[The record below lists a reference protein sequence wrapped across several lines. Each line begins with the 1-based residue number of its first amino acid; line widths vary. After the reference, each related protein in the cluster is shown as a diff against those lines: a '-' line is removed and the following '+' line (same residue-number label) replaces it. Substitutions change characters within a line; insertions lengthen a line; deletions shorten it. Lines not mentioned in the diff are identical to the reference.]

1 MRVILQRVSHASCTV
16 DGKITGEIKD
26 GYMALI
32 GFKKGDPK
40 EVFEKMAK
48 KIIGLRVFSD
58 EMGKM
63 NKDLKS
69 INGKILA
76 MGYLNGEMF

>member
-40 EVFEKMAK
+40 EE
-48 KIIGLRVFSD
+48 
-58 EMGKM
+58 
-63 NKDLKS
+63 
-69 INGKILA
+69 
-76 MGYLNGEMF
+76 